1 MSRFIE
7 NDHLWDEFE
16 VRYQLDRNRV
26 AEVEEN
32 REKFAKDAVKQ
43 LDSDVFEFVKEL
55 DEEGL
60 KEQLQKYNIDPE
72 NHSVKELKMA
82 VAQKIQA
89 EKDAAE

>member
-1 MSRFIE
+1 MSRVIE

-32 REKFAKDAVKQ
+32 KAKFAKDVVKQ
-43 LDSDVFEFVKEL
+43 LDPEIFEFVKEL
-55 DEEGL
+55 DQAGL
-60 KEQLQKYNIDPE
+60 EEQLKKYEIETE

-82 VAQKIQA
+82 LAQKIQA

>member
-1 MSRFIE
+1 MSRVIE

-32 REKFAKDAVKQ
+32 REKFAKDVVKQ
-43 LDSDVFEFVKEL
+43 LDPEIFEFVKEL
-55 DEEGL
+55 DQAGL
-60 KEQLQKYNIDPE
+60 EEQLKKYEIETE

-82 VAQKIQA
+82 LAQKIQA